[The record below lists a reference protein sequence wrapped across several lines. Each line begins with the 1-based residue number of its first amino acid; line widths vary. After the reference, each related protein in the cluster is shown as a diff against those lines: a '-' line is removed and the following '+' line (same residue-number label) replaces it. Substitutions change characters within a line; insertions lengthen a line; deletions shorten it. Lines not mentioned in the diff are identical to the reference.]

1 MSTGPGRGSMLVMT
15 IGVTLGAL
23 LVLVA
28 VLGLMWVLT

>member
-1 MSTGPGRGSMLVMT
+1 MSKGPGRGSMLVMT

-23 LVLVA
+23 LVVAA